1 MTMKVISLTLSIAVF
16 VASAYFFITDFTLSS
31 ETNYMIYMAL
41 LVVLMLICIV
51 GVMINLPVLLR
62 ERRKMKTLIY
72 NSYSQKRIRNKE
84 FDSSFEII

>member
-1 MTMKVISLTLSIAVF
+1 MTMKVISLTLSITVF
-16 VASAYFFITDFTLSS
+16 FVSAYFFVTDFTLSA

-41 LVVLMLICIV
+41 LVILMLICIV
-51 GVMINLPVLLR
+51 GVMINLPVILR

-84 FDSSFEII
+84 FDRSFEII